1 VILRTYIEYLVLY
14 LRNRKKDGGER
25 ERGDGGVYILFT
37 LFTPLCT
44 SPPISLDMV
53 SSNSPR
59 LHHLI
64 IIIP

>member
-37 LFTPLCT
+37 LFTLCT

-59 LHHLI
+59 LHHPI